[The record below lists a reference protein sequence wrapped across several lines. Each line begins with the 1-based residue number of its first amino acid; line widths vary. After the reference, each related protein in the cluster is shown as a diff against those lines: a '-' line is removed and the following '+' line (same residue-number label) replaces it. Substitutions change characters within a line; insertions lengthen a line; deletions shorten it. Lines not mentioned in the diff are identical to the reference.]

1 MNLERVEA
9 IVSAVL
15 YEGYILYPYRP
26 SAVKNRQR
34 WTFGGLYPHNYSGVR
49 EGSEPCRMQTQCLV
63 EGRVDATLKVH
74 VRFLQVMA
82 REVGRLPRPL
92 KSLHGDPDFEK
103 VESLEVGGKHF
114 YSWQEA
120 IEREVTATPVRL
132 DDLAAKSRIC
142 DFGYPGA
149 REVEAL
155 HAHNGL
161 VAGVLIR
168 TQMALEGTLT
178 LAAERIA
185 SDVYRLTVGIVNRT
199 PFASA
204 QDMHRN
210 HVQLY
215 ALTSTHTIL
224 GVERGAFISS
234 IDPPEHLRAASSACD
249 NVGAYP
255 VLVGEEGSRDTM
267 LSSPIILYDYPEIA
281 PESPGDLFDGTEI
294 DEILSLRILA
304 MTDDEKREMAA
315 TDARAQQLLGRTES
329 LTAEQLNKLHGS
341 LRQLRPAANDKPSN
355 PFDAWDAKPQL
366 AFLRVSGVE
375 LRVGDKVRLHPKGG
389 ADIMDIVLAG
399 KVAVI
404 EAIERDFEGKVHVA
418 VAVDDDPGR
427 DLGLERMP
435 GHRFFFSTQEIEPLV
450 AASTTQGA
458 SA

>member
-9 IVSAVL
+9 IVNAVL

-49 EGSEPCRMQTQCLV
+49 DGSEPCRMQTQCLI
-63 EGRVDATLKVH
+63 EGGVDATLKVH

-120 IEREVTATPVRL
+120 IEREVIAPPVQL
-132 DDLAAKSRIC
+132 KDLAAKSEPC
-142 DFGYPGA
+142 DFACRGA
-149 REVEAL
+149 RELEAL
-155 HAHNGL
+155 RAPDGL
-161 VAGVLIR
+161 VTGVLIR
-168 TQMALEGTLT
+168 TQMALAGTLT

-199 PFASA
+199 PFPPA
-204 QDMHRN
+204 QDLHRDQA
-210 HVQLY
+210 QLY
-215 ALTSTHTIL
+215 ALASTHTIL
-224 GVERGAFISS
+224 GVQGGAFISS

-255 VLVGEEGSRDTM
+255 VLVGEEGSHDKM

-315 TDARAQQLLGRTES
+315 TDPRGQQLLERTES
-329 LTAEQLNKLHGS
+329 LTAEQLTKLHGS
-341 LRQLRPAANDKPSN
+341 LRQLRPVASDKSSN

-366 AFLRVSGVE
+366 AFLRVGGVE

-389 ADIMDIVLAG
+389 ADIMDIVLVG

-404 EAIERDFEGKVHVA
+404 EAIECDFEEKVHVA
-418 VAVDDDPGR
+418 VIVDDDPGR
-427 DLGLERMP
+427 DFGLERMP
-435 GHRFFFSTQEIEPLV
+435 GHRFFFSAQEIEPLET
-450 AASTTQGA
+450 ASLRQGA